1 MHSSFFREKGEEKA
15 MASNFRIQI
24 HRNSDNVHLNLIGC
38 FDGNSA
44 FELIHTLKDKCKKV
58 RRIFIH
64 TCGISDIHP
73 FGRNVFLKNF
83 KSVRIHPD
91 ELQITGDY
99 KKQLDPME
107 NN

>member
-1 MHSSFFREKGEEKA
+1 

-44 FELIHTLKDKCKKV
+44 FELINILKDKCKKV

-64 TCGISDIHP
+64 TCGISTIHP
-73 FGRNVFLKNF
+73 FGRSVFLKNF
-83 KSVRIHPD
+83 KSARFSSH
-91 ELQITGDY
+91 EFKITGDY
-99 KKQLDPME
+99 KAQFDPIE